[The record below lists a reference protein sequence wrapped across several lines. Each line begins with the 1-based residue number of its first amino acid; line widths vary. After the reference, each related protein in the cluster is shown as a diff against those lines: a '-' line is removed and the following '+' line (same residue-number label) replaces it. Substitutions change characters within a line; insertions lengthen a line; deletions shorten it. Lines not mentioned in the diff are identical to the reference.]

1 MKNTNLKNI
10 CLILFAATGLLNTS
24 LAFSQQDNF
33 PNKPIN
39 YIVPYPPGGP
49 TDVAGRILAEVIGKK
64 LNQNIIIEN
73 KSGASGSIGIVQLI
87 RSKPDGYNIAALG
100 APSLTAPFML
110 EKAPYD
116 LTNDVFPVGV
126 AYITPLVIVVNPRKT
141 PEIKDMKSFAEA
153 AKKLPQGMNYTTA
166 GVGSTAHL
174 AMELIKKDMG
184 VQMTHVPYRG
194 SAPGVTA
201 LLAGD
206 IPLMY
211 SDLVAV
217 LPHIKAGNLRT
228 IAVNTENRV
237 EEMPET
243 PTLAEQGIQASKAF
257 SWAGILAPKDTP
269 ENVIQKLSQA
279 LESVLKDANV
289 QTRLKAVGAYPY
301 YKNPQETKK
310 LIAQDSKTWSEV
322 IKANNLKQSN

>member
-1 MKNTNLKNI
+1 MNINNLKNT
-10 CLILFAATGLLNTS
+10 CLIALAATSLLHTNA
-24 LAFSQQDNF
+24 AFSQQEKY
-33 PNKPIN
+33 PTKPIN

-49 TDVAGRILAEVIGKK
+49 TDVAGRVLAEAIGKK
-64 LNQNIIIEN
+64 IDQNIVIEN
-73 KSGASGSIGIVQLI
+73 KSGASGSIGIMQLI
-87 RSKPDGYNIAALG
+87 RSKPDGYNIAGLA

-116 LTNDVFPVGV
+116 LTTDVYPVGV

-141 PEIKDMKSFAEA
+141 PDIKDMKSLAEA

-206 IPLMY
+206 IPVMY

-228 IAVNTENRV
+228 IAANTENRL
-237 EEMPET
+237 EELPET
-243 PTLAEQGIQASKAF
+243 PTLAEQGIQGSKAF
-257 SWAGILAPKDTP
+257 SWSGILAPKDTP
-269 ENVIQKLSQA
+269 DHVINTLTQA
-279 LESVLKDANV
+279 LESVLKDTDV
-289 QTRLKAVGAYPY
+289 QARLKAVGAYPY
-301 YKNPQETKK
+301 YKNPQNTKN

-322 IKANNLKQSN
+322 IKANNLKTTN

>member
-1 MKNTNLKNI
+1 MKNEKFKNL
-10 CLILFAATGLLNTS
+10 CLNFVVATCLLNS
-24 LAFSQQDNF
+24 NLAISQEKNY

-49 TDVAGRILAEVIGKK
+49 TDVAGRVLAEAMGKK

-73 KSGASGSIGIVQLI
+73 KSGASGSIGINQLI
-87 RSKPDGYNIAALG
+87 RSKPDGYNIAGLA
-100 APSLTAPFML
+100 APSLTSPFML

-116 LTNDVFPVGV
+116 LTTDVAPIGV
-126 AYITPLVIVVNPRKT
+126 AYITPLVIVVNPRYT
-141 PEIKDMKSFAEA
+141 PEIKDMKSLAEA

-174 AMELIKKDMG
+174 AMELIKKDIG

-194 SAPGVTA
+194 SAPGVSA

-228 IAVNTENRV
+228 IAINTENRL
-237 EEMPET
+237 EELLET
-243 PTLAEQGIQASKAF
+243 RTLAEQGVQISKAF
-257 SWAGILAPKDTP
+257 SWSGIVAPQGTA
-269 ENVIQKLSQA
+269 ENVINKLSQT
-279 LESVLKDANV
+279 LEIVLKDEGVKN
-289 QTRLKAVGAYPY
+289 RLKNVGAYPY
-301 YKNPQETKK
+301 YKNPHDAKK
-310 LIAQDSKTWSEV
+310 LIAQDSDIWSEV
-322 IKANNLKQSN
+322 IKDNNLKQIN